1 MGKAEVAP
9 EDAAWL
15 TRIRGTDAAADPDSP
30 DEGDDGYDE
39 WDTKGQADE
48 NDSADDDD
56 DGWPVARTEPISR
69 TEPAAQADLDGER
82 IVDLDAADEE
92 GVTGTDTG
100 DDDTAAARRRFN
112 PVVAAGFVGTAVLA
126 TVVTLIAGSMAS
138 RDEPAPP
145 PTPTSHAR
153 PPLPPPP
160 PPVPPAAVDGPLRFT
175 ATSDCD
181 RLPGSTSAQL
191 LADPQSSVP
200 WICASQIPG
209 QVLKI
214 YLDQPYI
221 ITAVSIVPGAVNK
234 TNPTDDGD
242 AWLRHRVVTR
252 LQWQFNDRANTI
264 KSQKTGDVHGEAV
277 EPIPNTLA
285 SEITVII
292 QETSRPPKV
301 AAPTTTPT
309 PAPGSDGILGPILG
323 SNGPQQDSADEPPL
337 LPGQAERPDPSDGT
351 FAVSSIQIMGHKVI

>member
-1 MGKAEVAP
+1 
-9 EDAAWL
+9 
-15 TRIRGTDAAADPDSP
+15 
-30 DEGDDGYDE
+30 
-39 WDTKGQADE
+39 
-48 NDSADDDD
+48 
-56 DGWPVARTEPISR
+56 
-69 TEPAAQADLDGER
+69 
-82 IVDLDAADEE
+82 
-92 GVTGTDTG
+92 
-100 DDDTAAARRRFN
+100 
-112 PVVAAGFVGTAVLA
+112 VVAAGFVGTAVLA
-126 TVVTLIAGSMAS
+126 TVVTLIAGSLAS

-153 PPLPPPP
+153 APLPPPP
-160 PPVPPAAVDGPLRFT
+160 PSVPPAAVDGPLRFT

-323 SNGPQQDSADEPPL
+323 SNGPQQDPADEAPL
-337 LPGQAERPDPSDGT
+337 LPGQVERPDPSDGT
-351 FAVSSIQIMGHKVI
+351 FAVSSIQIMGHKVF

>member
-15 TRIRGTDAAADPDSP
+15 TRIRGTDANADPDSP
-30 DEGDDGYDE
+30 DEGDDGYDQ
-39 WDTKGQADE
+39 WDTEGRAE
-48 NDSADDDD
+48 ECDSADDDD
-56 DGWPVARTEPISR
+56 DGWPIARTEPISR
-69 TEPAAQADLDGER
+69 TEPAAQADLGGQR
-82 IVDLDAADEE
+82 IVDLDADDDD
-92 GVTGTDTG
+92 GTG
-100 DDDTAAARRRFN
+100 DDTAAPRRRFN
-112 PVVAAGFVGTAVLA
+112 PAVAAGFVGTAVLA
-126 TVVTLIAGSMAS
+126 TVVTLIAGSLAS

-153 PPLPPPP
+153 PPLPLPPTS
-160 PPVPPAAVDGPLRFT
+160 VPPAAVDGPLRFT

-200 WICASQIPG
+200 WICASQVPG

-214 YLDQPYI
+214 CLDQPYI

-277 EPIPNTLA
+277 EPIPSTLA

-323 SNGPQQDSADEPPL
+323 SNGPQQEPAADEPSV

>member
-15 TRIRGTDAAADPDSP
+15 TRIRGTDANADPDSP

-39 WDTKGQADE
+39 WDTGGRADE
-48 NDSADDDD
+48 NDSVEVDD
-56 DGWPVARTEPISR
+56 DGWPIARTEPISR
-69 TEPAAQADLDGER
+69 TEPVAQADLDGQR
-82 IVDLDAADEE
+82 IVDLDVDDDDDDDDS
-92 GVTGTDTG
+92 TG
-100 DDDTAAARRRFN
+100 DDTAASPRRRFN

-126 TVVTLIAGSMAS
+126 TVVTLIAGSLAS

-153 PPLPPPP
+153 APLPPPP
-160 PPVPPAAVDGPLRFT
+160 PSVPPAAVDGPLRFT

-191 LADPQSSVP
+191 LADPQSAVP
-200 WICASQIPG
+200 WVCASQVPG

-252 LQWQFNDRANTI
+252 LQWQFNDRAYTI
-264 KSQKTGDVHGEAV
+264 KSQKTGNVHGEAV
-277 EPIPNTLA
+277 EPIPSTLA

-323 SNGPQQDSADEPPL
+323 SNGPQQDLADEPGL